1 MEPAENSEPIL
12 LPYLGSGTE
21 LHCVSLV
28 RGTAGEEAAESHRV
42 RAECNRRER
51 RGPVAL
57 AVYVAED
64 GLVGHQ
70 GEEWPLVLW
79 AFNASM

>member
-1 MEPAENSEPIL
+1 VEQ
-12 LPYLGSGTE
+12 LGKKHT
-21 LHCVSLV
+21 
-28 RGTAGEEAAESHRV
+28 ESHRV

-51 RGPVAL
+51 RRGPMAL

-79 AFNASM
+79 AFNDSM